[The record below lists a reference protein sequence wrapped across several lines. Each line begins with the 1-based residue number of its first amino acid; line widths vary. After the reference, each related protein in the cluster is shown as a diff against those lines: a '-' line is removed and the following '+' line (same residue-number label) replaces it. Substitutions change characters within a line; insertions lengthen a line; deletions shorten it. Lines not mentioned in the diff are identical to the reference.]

1 LWRDEDLNGSRFSGL
16 SCDKALAFEGENHLV
31 DGGRR
36 DLEMA
41 AQIGLGGW
49 PFVDRRIGVN
59 EGEILALMNIVYRVE
74 LSQDERL
81 ELTTLLSGGTHAV
94 CKVKRAQILLAADA
108 G

>member
-1 LWRDEDLNGSRFSGL
+1 MWRDEDLNGSRFSGL

-41 AQIGLGGW
+41 ALIGLGGW

-59 EGEILALMNIVYRVE
+59 EGEILALLFAESRRRKGVTAIGR
-74 LSQDERL
+74 SI
-81 ELTTLLSGGTHAV
+81 H
-94 CKVKRAQILLAADA
+94 
-108 G
+108 